1 MYTAGQDVSDLKKH
15 VSAIA
20 TFLRGHEWLWRA
32 HVVDFF
38 QAKLWQGVDEQWN
51 SCLRHI
57 SVEALLLLPSGV
69 IQEEWPNS
77 LKDFVQTAF
86 QLSLSR
92 AQVDSSSCMSLS
104 GVSQAPIGSVLGQG
118 MSVKKIHEIGILAAL
133 IAATAKLNG
142 AKDVIDVGAGQGY
155 LALVLAFEYR
165 LSVIAVDACAHHA
178 DVTNKRA
185 LRIQKHYDARSRK
198 SQHNSSTYPDVR
210 APRTVTCRVGV
221 GESPAPLSS
230 LLPAIQESN
239 NLLHVSEDTIVDHGV
254 KSVREAKDCGVV
266 LAGLHACGDL
276 SATMLRTFI
285 ECKEVAS
292 VINVGCCYNLLSEE
306 TSNVDKK
313 TPVLGFPMS
322 EAVANLGLDL
332 GRSARDLACQS
343 ADRWKEHHPTKAAL
357 TFELHAFRAAFQMVL
372 ERYYPETARSSPSV
386 GRLGKSRRRRQA
398 RQSAMK
404 PVTTTKESSASSSRC
419 SWDEPSTAS
428 QDGDVLSLEHG
439 EESVK
444 VEFQVEDV
452 SDTNGTSG
460 DFEKQAQ
467 RFDEYAKA
475 ALDRLDLSPLSSS
488 VFHSIW
494 REVAPFKDLV
504 GPFYSLRAVLAS
516 VIETYV
522 LLDRLLY
529 VKEQAEK
536 TGAKERITVELV
548 PLFEPSISPR
558 NMAIIA
564 HRSGA

>member
-404 PVTTTKESSASSSRC
+404 PVTTTKESSA
-419 SWDEPSTAS
+419 
-428 QDGDVLSLEHG
+428 
-439 EESVK
+439 
-444 VEFQVEDV
+444 
-452 SDTNGTSG
+452 DTNGTSG